1 MKRRP
6 RVKPHTSKEVTN
18 LRRKI
23 AELKQE
29 TTSLEIL
36 SQQLKNKSEDYA
48 LVSLIND
55 AVNSGTN
62 LTDIFNLVTKETKKL
77 FFSDGATIY
86 LLSKDKHHLVLQ
98 KNPHL
103 SRLTRKI
110 SGIFEEKIPLQ
121 LEITLGKGSLY
132 KKILA
137 TKRPKILNDAKSIR
151 KLMSEFTES
160 RLLRKLVPKIH
171 KLLKKRSVM
180 IAPLIFKGKAV
191 GLMDISRDRPF
202 KHPDIERFE
211 AIARQ
216 ITAIIMHYKT
226 RKNKETA
233 EEIFRTFINSATEG
247 FVLLD
252 SELNI
257 ADVNN
262 FILKK
267 LDVAKKAVIGVN
279 IADLAFDV
287 WDSGR
292 YHKLKEV
299 MRTGRPYVIENIVP
313 PPRFG
318 YRHLKLKAF
327 RVSDGLGLIVSDIT
341 AQIKSEH
348 NLKESE
354 ERYRNLVEEADIAI
368 LLDDVDGNIVY
379 SNKKLAEIFG
389 YHIEDMTHL
398 SITKLAH
405 PDDLNKII
413 GYHKARMSGK
423 LAPKNYEFKG
433 INKNGST
440 VFLEVHT
447 VEVKD
452 GDKIKGSRSYI
463 WDISARK
470 LVEDQLRTLSL
481 IDQLTGVYNRRG
493 FLTVVR
499 QYKYLAERAKRGFY
513 VLFIDIDGLKRI
525 NDNYGHHEGDL
536 ALQTSASICS
546 TCFRRSDVVGRI
558 GGDEFAICTLE
569 AKKDTANTLINRLQ
583 RCVEYYNKKKEH
595 SFQLSLSIGAIYYGA
610 DSPCS
615 IEDLLD
621 QADKSMY
628 KQRKRKRANK

>member
-6 RVKPHTSKEVTN
+6 KAESHTSKALTN

-23 AELKQE
+23 AEFKQE
-29 TTSLEIL
+29 TTTLRVL
-36 SQQLKNKSEDYA
+36 NQQLKHKSEDYA
-48 LVSLIND
+48 LVNLIND
-55 AVNSGTN
+55 AVNTGTS
-62 LTDIFNLVTKETKKL
+62 LTYILNLVTKTTKKL
-77 FFSDGATIY
+77 FSSDGATIY
-86 LLSKDKHHLVLQ
+86 LLSKDKRHLILQ

-103 SRLTRKI
+103 NRLTRKI

-132 KKILA
+132 KKILT
-137 TKRPKILNDAKSIR
+137 TKRPKILNDAKSIQ

-160 RLLRKLVPKIH
+160 KLLRKLIPKIH

-180 IAPLIFKGKAV
+180 IAPLIFKNRAV

-216 ITAIIMHYKT
+216 ITAIIVHYKI
-226 RKNKETA
+226 RKDKETA
-233 EEIFRTFINSATEG
+233 EEIFKTFMNSATEG

-267 LDVAKKAVIGVN
+267 LGVTKKAVKGVN

-287 WDSGR
+287 WNSGR
-292 YHKLKEV
+292 YNRLKEV
-299 MRTGRPYVIENIVP
+299 MRTGRPYVIEDIIP
-313 PPRFG
+313 SPRFG
-318 YRHLKLKAF
+318 YRHLTLKAF
-327 RVSDGLGLIVSDIT
+327 RVNNGLGLIVSDIT
-341 AQIKSEH
+341 TQIKSER

-368 LLDDVDGNIVY
+368 LLDDIDGNIVY

-389 YHIEDMTHL
+389 YHIKDMTHMCI
-398 SITKLAH
+398 SKLIH
-405 PDDLNKII
+405 PDDLNRVID
-413 GYHKARMSGK
+413 YHKSRMSGK

-447 VEVKD
+447 VELKDSDQVK
-452 GDKIKGSRSYI
+452 GTRSYI

-513 VLFIDIDGLKRI
+513 ILFIDIDGLKRI

-536 ALQTSASICS
+536 ALQTLANICS
-546 TCFRRSDVVGRI
+546 RCFRRSDVVGRI
-558 GGDEFAICTLE
+558 GGDEFAICTIE
-569 AKKDTANTLINRLQ
+569 AEKDTAKTLINRLQ
-583 RCVEYYNKKKEH
+583 RCVEHHNKKKEH
-595 SFQLSLSIGAIYYGA
+595 TFQLSLSIGAIYYGV

-615 IEDLLD
+615 VEDLLD

-628 KQRKRKRANK
+628 KQRAHKKANK

>member
-1 MKRRP
+1 M
-6 RVKPHTSKEVTN
+6 VN
-18 LRRKI
+18 
-23 AELKQE
+23 
-29 TTSLEIL
+29 
-36 SQQLKNKSEDYA
+36 
-48 LVSLIND
+48 LIND
-55 AVNSGTN
+55 AVNTGTS
-62 LTDIFNLVTKETKKL
+62 LTDILNLVTKTTKKL
-77 FFSDGATIY
+77 FSSDGATIY
-86 LLSKDKHHLVLQ
+86 LLSKDKRHLILQ

-103 SRLTRKI
+103 NRLTRKI

-132 KKILA
+132 KKILT
-137 TKRPKILNDAKSIR
+137 TKRPKILNDAKSIQ

-160 RLLRKLVPKIH
+160 KLLRKLIPKIH

-180 IAPLIFKGKAV
+180 IAPLIFKNRAI

-216 ITAIIMHYKT
+216 ITAIIVHYKI
-226 RKNKETA
+226 RKDKETA
-233 EEIFRTFINSATEG
+233 EEIFKTFMNSATEG

-257 ADVNN
+257 VDVNN

-267 LDVAKKAVIGVN
+267 LGVTKKAVKGVN

-287 WDSGR
+287 WNSGR
-292 YHKLKEV
+292 YHRLKEV
-299 MRTGRPYVIENIVP
+299 MRTGRPYVIEDIIP
-313 PPRFG
+313 SPRFG
-318 YRHLKLKAF
+318 YRHLTLKAF
-327 RVSDGLGLIVSDIT
+327 RVNNGLGLIVSDIT
-341 AQIKSEH
+341 TQIKSER

-368 LLDDVDGNIVY
+368 LLDDIDGNIVY

-389 YHIEDMTHL
+389 YHIKDMTHMCI
-398 SITKLAH
+398 SKLIH
-405 PDDLNKII
+405 PDDLNRVID
-413 GYHKARMSGK
+413 YHKSRISGK

-447 VEVKD
+447 VELKD
-452 GDKIKGSRSYI
+452 GDQVKGTRSYI

-513 VLFIDIDGLKRI
+513 ILFIDIDGLKRI

-536 ALQTSASICS
+536 ALQTLANICS
-546 TCFRRSDVVGRI
+546 MCFRRSDVVGRI
-558 GGDEFAICTLE
+558 GGDEFAICTIE
-569 AKKDTANTLINRLQ
+569 AEKDTAKTLINRLQ
-583 RCVEYYNKKKEH
+583 RCVEHHNKKREH
-595 SFQLSLSIGAIYYGA
+595 TFQLSLSIGAIYYGV

-615 IEDLLD
+615 VEDLLD

-628 KQRKRKRANK
+628 KQRAHKKANK